1 MKTIRNILIFLCI
14 TVLFINSSISASA
27 TNTVFTTEAMS
38 DDEISDFFSYAD
50 ICMLSYEPE
59 KDSIDCFAVNENNMI
74 ALGFSDHNDKTV
86 CIYTSEGAFLYGYKF
101 KCMGSFCVDWDKN
114 NTIVYT
120 VRGDKGFVLTEKG
133 DVTDVFRIQ
142 NTSENHRY
150 WNNYITLSECTVGD
164 NEYSLRND
172 MGILN
177 FIASSYSQLVLTRSD
192 GSETIIYD
200 ANQKQIQK
208 YIIDF
213 LLALFVFSI
222 TLLSIIFSKKNSKK
236 AQSQN
241 TQQYNL

>member
-14 TVLFINSSISASA
+14 TVLFINSNISASA

-38 DDEISDFFSYAD
+38 DDDISNFLSYAD

-59 KDSIDCFAVNENNMI
+59 KDSIECFAVNENNII
-74 ALGFSDHNDKTV
+74 ALGFSDDNDKTICV
-86 CIYTSEGAFLYGYKF
+86 YTSEGIFVYGCKF
-101 KCMGSFCVDWDKN
+101 KCMGSFCLDWDEN
-114 NTIVYT
+114 NIIVYT
-120 VRGDKGFVLTEKG
+120 VRGDKGFVLTEEG
-133 DVTDVFRIQ
+133 DVTDVFSIQ
-142 NTSENHRY
+142 NTSENHRH

-177 FIASSYSQLVLTRSD
+177 FMASSYSQLVLTRSD

-200 ANQKQIQK
+200 TNQKQIL
-208 YIIDF
+208 IFIVRILIPLF
-213 LLALFVFSI
+213 LFSI
-222 TLLSIIFSKKNSKK
+222 VLLSIIFSKKNSEK